1 MPDFASR
8 NEASTS
14 WALLP
19 IEDTMPMP
27 VTTTR
32 LMTSSL
38 AHVRMLLVPGAR
50 RSRTGG
56 SFIARLAQADSQI
69 LGGIDRI
76 AVGFKPA
83 VAGAKSKFPPD
94 HPLQLDDIFQ
104 LLHGRQHHAGE
115 FDLANAE
122 RTPLPRSPE
131 PAEEKTQK
139 LPQGV
144 EPEAARHH
152 RIALEVTGE
161 KPQVR
166 LHVELGDDA
175 AIAVLAALLL
185 NLRDAVEHQHGR
197 QRQLRVAWAE
207 QLAPRASE
215 QVLVIELFA
224 TLDHPRS
231 FLA

>member
-32 LMTSSL
+32 LITSSSAL
-38 AHVRMLLVPGAR
+38 KMIRVPGSR

-56 SFIARLAQADSQI
+56 SFFARMEQAHAQI

-83 VAGAKSKFPPD
+83 VAGAKGKFSPD
-94 HPLQLDDIFQ
+94 HPLQLDDVFQ

-115 FDLANAE
+115 FDLAHAE
-122 RTPLPRSPE
+122 CPALARSPE
-131 PAEEKTQK
+131 PSEEKAQK

-152 RIALEVTGE
+152 RVALKVDR
-161 KPQVR
+161 KSV
-166 LHVELGDDA
+166 
-175 AIAVLAALLL
+175 
-185 NLRDAVEHQHGR
+185 
-197 QRQLRVAWAE
+197 
-207 QLAPRASE
+207 
-215 QVLVIELFA
+215 
-224 TLDHPRS
+224 
-231 FLA
+231 